1 VSAVDADRSHDSSVA
16 KRDSSSLADTRPV
29 RIDTGQ
35 APPAERNRAFSRA
48 LLGLEAPAV
57 TVETHLPGGL
67 PGFTLV
73 GLPETAVREARD
85 RVKSAIQNCGLDF
98 PQGRVVVNL
107 APADLVK
114 EGARFDLAIAV
125 SILCATGQVPHQR
138 ATEFEF
144 LGELGLFGEL
154 RRVRGC
160 LCAAF
165 ALRQASVQR
174 RMVIPAGNAAEAVL
188 CPGDPML
195 PLAHL
200 HDVVTL
206 LRNGAVAAVA
216 SPVANLATDARA
228 DPECLDDV
236 IGQHAAKRALA
247 IAAAGGHH
255 LLMVGPPG
263 TGKTMLARRLRAL
276 LPPLVDEAAM
286 EVAAVYSAAGLA
298 APAGG
303 SPPFRDPH
311 HSASGPALA
320 GGGNPA
326 MPGEISLAHGGV
338 LFLDELPHFRP
349 SVLNLLREPLE
360 ARAIT
365 IVRARYRTRFP
376 ARFQLIAA
384 MNPCPA
390 GRVCARDTCRCTP
403 DQVRRYQARIS
414 GPLLDRIDLHV
425 AVPPVPREL
434 LLAGAHRASER
445 LAPDAAALPTTAATT
460 AATAA
465 AHARQ
470 RARQGCLNA
479 ELPGGAVL
487 AHAALDGAGRALLTQ
502 AVGQFALSARSTH
515 RILRTARTIADMAA
529 EERVLHAHLGEALS
543 YRALDWDRGLGMSA
557 W

>member
-1 VSAVDADRSHDSSVA
+1 VPVADADRTSDAAGQDSA
-16 KRDSSSLADTRPV
+16 SLVHPEPAGTAA
-29 RIDTGQ
+29 
-35 APPAERNRAFSRA
+35 APPPDHAERNRAFGRA

-73 GLPETAVREARD
+73 GLPEIAVREARD

-138 ATEFEF
+138 AAEFEF

-165 ALRQASVQR
+165 ALRQTGAR
-174 RMVIPAGNAAEAVL
+174 RQLVIPAGNAAEAVL
-188 CPGDPML
+188 CQGDPML

-200 HDVVTL
+200 QDVVAL
-206 LRNGAVAAVA
+206 LRSGAVASATV
-216 SPVANLATDARA
+216 PVATAPAAVVA
-228 DPECLDDV
+228 DPERLDDV
-236 IGQHAAKRALA
+236 IGQHAAKRALG

-276 LPPLVDEAAM
+276 LPPLVDETAM

-298 APAGG
+298 PPAGG

-349 SVLNLLREPLE
+349 GVLNLLREPLE

-434 LLAGAHRASER
+434 LLAGPQRSDRGNAGDV
-445 LAPDAAALPTTAATT
+445 APVSPTV
-460 AATAA
+460 ATAA

-470 RARQGCLNA
+470 RTRQGCLNA
-479 ELPGGAVL
+479 ELPGSAVL
-487 AHAALDGAGRALLTQ
+487 AHAALDTAGRTLLAQ
-502 AVGQFALSARSTH
+502 AVGQFGLSARSTH

>member
-1 VSAVDADRSHDSSVA
+1 VGNGTAAD
-16 KRDSSSLADTRPV
+16 
-29 RIDTGQ
+29 
-35 APPAERNRAFSRA
+35 PPTTHAERNRAFSRA
-48 LLGLEAPAV
+48 LLGLDAPAV

-138 ATEFEF
+138 AADLEF

-154 RRVRGC
+154 RKVRGC

-165 ALRQASVQR
+165 AMRQADAR
-174 RMVIPAGNAAEAVL
+174 RRLVIPAGNAPEAKL

-200 HDVVTL
+200 EDVITL
-206 LRNGAVAAVA
+206 LRSGAVP
-216 SPVANLATDARA
+216 PVPLATGAILRA
-228 DPECLDDV
+228 ADTEAERLDDV
-236 IGQHAAKRALA
+236 IGQHAAKRALG

-276 LPPLVDEAAM
+276 LPSLADEAAM
-286 EVAAVYSAAGLA
+286 EVAAVYSAAGQSP
-298 APAGG
+298 PAGG

-349 SVLNLLREPLE
+349 AVLNLLREPLE

-434 LLAGAHRASER
+434 LLAGPQRSSLEDTGAG
-445 LAPDAAALPTTAATT
+445 LPAVATAV
-460 AATAA
+460 TAA

-470 RARQGCLNA
+470 RTRQGCLNA
-479 ELPGGAVL
+479 ELPGSAVL
-487 AHAALDGAGRALLTQ
+487 EHAALDAPGRALLAQ
-502 AVGQFALSARSTH
+502 AVGQFGLSARSTH
-515 RILRTARTIADMAA
+515 RILRTARTIADLAG
-529 EERVLHAHLGEALS
+529 EERVRPAHLGEALS